1 MSTSTSTTTTT
12 TTGPDAAPP
21 VEPRRFRNVM
31 GRFTTGVTIIG
42 TKHADGIH
50 AMTANGFMSVSLDPA
65 LAMVSIATKAKM
77 HEMLLASGRYG
88 VSFLGA
94 DQETVSRHF
103 SGRPDLLPDFSFDE
117 IAGAPLV
124 RGALARI
131 SVEVV
136 DAHRAGDHTLFI
148 GKVHHLDDAPGDPL
162 VFYSGGYRH
171 LLRAAHDTEY
181 SDAWSGFCL
190 EPTGPLTLAG

>member
-1 MSTSTSTTTTT
+1 
-12 TTGPDAAPP
+12 
-21 VEPRRFRNVM
+21 M

-42 TKHADGIH
+42 TNSTEGVH

-65 LAMVSIATKAKM
+65 LAMVSVATKAKM
-77 HEMLLASGRYG
+77 HELLLASGRYG

-94 DQETVSRHF
+94 DQEAISRHF
-103 SGRPDLLPDFSFDE
+103 SGRSDLAPDFPFE
-117 IAGAPLV
+117 QHAGAPLI

-131 SVEVV
+131 SVEVI

-148 GKVHHLDDAPGDPL
+148 GRVQHMDEAPGDPL

-171 LLRAAHDTEY
+171 LLHVAHNTEY

-190 EPTGPLTLAG
+190 EPSGPLILAT

>member
-1 MSTSTSTTTTT
+1 MNASTSAATSSQ
-12 TTGPDAAPP
+12 DEAPL
-21 VEPRRFRNVM
+21 VDPRRFRNVM
-31 GRFTTGVTIIG
+31 GRFTTGVTVIG
-42 TKHADGIH
+42 TNCDEGVH

-77 HEMLLASGRYG
+77 HELLLSSGRYG

-94 DQETVSRHF
+94 DQEAVSRHF
-103 SGRPDLLPDFSFDE
+103 SGRPDLLPDFGFE
-117 IAGAPLV
+117 QIAGAPLV

-131 SVEVV
+131 SVEVI

-148 GKVHHLDDAPGDPL
+148 GQVHHLDDAAGDPL

-190 EPTGPLTLAG
+190 EPTGPLTLVS